1 MKYKLHFSNHNL
13 KYIMNSKR
21 ECLAISNPFVNI
33 LNYKLNKNYEL
44 NENYRLTIK
53 NIYIKLFLKCPIPIR
68 EYLNS
73 FTIFINSSY
82 FKITSSNHKVNMNN

>member
-21 ECLAISNPFVNI
+21 ECLAISTPFVDI

-53 NIYIKLFLKCPIPIR
+53 IYIL
-68 EYLNS
+68 
-73 FTIFINSSY
+73 SY
-82 FKITSSNHKVNMNN
+82 F